1 MMIMRL
7 RSFWLAKEQGFRVQL
22 APKCTEMRKRLAAKQ
37 IDLIVPDVMLLK
49 GNELD
54 LCRDLRS
61 KRWNVPIMLL
71 TAQGGRGS
79 ICAAAR
85 DQQHHPFAAE
95 VRRLMLAVPYGRSFV
110 CYSRPGPRDKMG
122 EDFDGAGH
130 LSRSVFEEV
139 GVPREPDVYL
149 GGPARFMT
157 NMKEVLAALGMA
169 PERVHMEIFNG
180 SEPLTPR
187 VVGAA
192 TRAPHLPKND
202 ADIGPLVSFA
212 RSGIAVHWN
221 PSAYR
226 SILERPS
233 RPAG

>member
-110 CYSRPGPRDKMG
+110 CYSRR
-122 EDFDGAGH
+122 
-130 LSRSVFEEV
+130 
-139 GVPREPDVYL
+139 
-149 GGPARFMT
+149 AR
-157 NMKEVLAALGMA
+157 
-169 PERVHMEIFNG
+169 
-180 SEPLTPR
+180 
-187 VVGAA
+187 A
-192 TRAPHLPKND
+192 TRWVRISMVPVTCRD
-202 ADIGPLVSFA
+202 
-212 RSGIAVHWN
+212 RSSKR
-221 PSAYR
+221 SA
-226 SILERPS
+226 S
-233 RPAG
+233 RESRMSTSAGRLAS